1 MQVINIPQNT
11 QIFKFYQKNQLF
23 LKIIGP
29 LGQIHVKVPE
39 VLNFLQEK
47 NFLKIKIKKNEKFL
61 KSYKKTFE
69 TVFSSHLKI
78 SLIIKKK
85 L

>member
-1 MQVINIPQNT
+1 MQVINIPQDT
-11 QIFKFYQKNQLF
+11 QIFKFYQ
-23 LKIIGP
+23 
-29 LGQIHVKVPE
+29 
-39 VLNFLQEK
+39 
-47 NFLKIKIKKNEKFL
+47 KNEKFL